1 MSKVQNGIMHDQD
14 FLDQYF
20 EICRRIYEQRLRDG
34 TWLWEKPDSQSQ
46 DNLVESDHNQ
56 KDI

>member
-1 MSKVQNGIMHDQD
+1 MHDQE

-20 EICRRIYEQRLRDG
+20 EICRRIYEARLRDG
-34 TWLWEKPDSQSQ
+34 TWLWESDDSQKTG
-46 DNLVESDHNQ
+46 DLVESEHNQ